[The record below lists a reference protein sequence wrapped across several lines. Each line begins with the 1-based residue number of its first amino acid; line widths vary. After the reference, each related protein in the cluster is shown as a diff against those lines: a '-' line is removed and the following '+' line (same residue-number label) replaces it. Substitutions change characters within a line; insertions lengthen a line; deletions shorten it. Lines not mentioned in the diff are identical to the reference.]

1 MARRSATDLPE
12 PSPARAER
20 SAEGFGG
27 LATVRLPRRETR
39 RAGKSSDLRLA
50 WPALALIAAVSGL
63 VAACGPHGAPACGGR
78 GYQLRGQVVAMAA
91 GGGGPRLLTLRHEP
105 VDDFVDRQGQVTGM
119 DAMTMPFPVAR
130 GVSLAA
136 IAAGDTVAATLCVDW
151 QAEPEL
157 AIVGLRRLPAGTRLD
172 FRPARPAPGP
182 AAGRRS

>member
-1 MARRSATDLPE
+1 MARRSATDLTE
-12 PSPARAER
+12 PSPAPEER
-20 SAEGFGG
+20 SAQGFRRM
-27 LATVRLPRRETR
+27 ATVRLPRRETR
-39 RAGKSSDLRLA
+39 RAGKSSDLPLA
-50 WPALALIAAVSGL
+50 WSALALI
-63 VAACGPHGAPACGGR
+63 VAAGGLAAGCGARGAAACGGR
-78 GYQLRGQVVAMAA
+78 GYRLRGQVVAVAA

-136 IAAGDTVAATLCVDW
+136 IAPGDTVAVTLCVDW

-182 AAGRRS
+182 GAGRRS